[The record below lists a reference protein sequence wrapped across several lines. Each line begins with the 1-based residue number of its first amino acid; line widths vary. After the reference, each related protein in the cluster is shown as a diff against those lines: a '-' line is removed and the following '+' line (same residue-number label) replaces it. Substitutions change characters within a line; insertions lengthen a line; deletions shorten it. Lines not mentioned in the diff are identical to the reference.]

1 MNPRFLPTRRS
12 EGADRDGDDR
22 QAEGAEHGRDA
33 RPSGTLL
40 LTASE
45 VAALLDLPTCIAA
58 VEQVL
63 RRHAAGETVPPRV
76 LGLPSAAGGVHIK
89 AAGLLGSEPRLA
101 IKLNANFPGNPE
113 HFGLPTIQGI
123 LALFDGTCGR
133 LLALLDSMTIT
144 ALRTAATSALAARH
158 LARPDATI
166 LTVCGCGRQGAMHV
180 RALCGVL
187 PIARVLLWDLDPRRA
202 DRLAAEL
209 APELPGV
216 DLRRA
221 PDLAAAVAT
230 SDVCATCT
238 SARAYFL
245 RFEDVRPGTFVAA
258 VGADDHGK
266 QELDPR
272 LVARSTLVVDALSQC
287 AELGELQHAI
297 AAGLMTAEQAHAD
310 LTEIVAGSR
319 PGRSTAE
326 EITIFDSTG
335 TALQDLAAA
344 IAVEARARAAGIG
357 LVIDLGA

>member
-1 MNPRFLPTRRS
+1 MNPGFLPTRRS
-12 EGADRDGDDR
+12 DGADRDGDDR

-113 HFGLPTIQGI
+113 HFGLPTIQGM

-319 PGRSTAE
+319 PGRSTGE

>member
-1 MNPRFLPTRRS
+1 MAAAKIDDNHGMN
-12 EGADRDGDDR
+12 A
-22 QAEGAEHGRDA
+22 
-33 RPSGTLL
+33 GTLL

-58 VEQVL
+58 VEDVL

-76 LGLPSAAGGVHIK
+76 LGLPAAAGGLHVK

-101 IKLNANFPGNPE
+101 VKMNANFPGNPE
-113 HFGLPTIQGI
+113 RFGLPTIQGV
-123 LALFDGTCGR
+123 LVLFDGTCGHP
-133 LLALLDSMTIT
+133 LALLDSMTIT

-158 LARPDATI
+158 LARPDAAT

-216 DLRRA
+216 DVRRA
-221 PDLAAAVAT
+221 PDLAAAVAAA
-230 SDVCATCT
+230 DICATCT
-238 SARAYFL
+238 PARTYFL
-245 RFEDVRPGTFVAA
+245 RLEDVRPGTFVAA

-272 LVARSTLVVDALSQC
+272 LVARSILVVDELSQC

-344 IAVEARARAAGIG
+344 IAVEALARAAGAG
-357 LVIDLGA
+357 QVVDLGA

>member
-1 MNPRFLPTRRS
+1 MNAGTRS
-12 EGADRDGDDR
+12 I
-22 QAEGAEHGRDA
+22 
-33 RPSGTLL
+33 GTLL

-58 VEQVL
+58 VEDVL

-76 LGLPSAAGGVHIK
+76 LGLPAAAGGLHVK

-101 IKLNANFPGNPE
+101 VKLNANFPANPE
-113 HFGLPTIQGI
+113 RFGLPTIQGV
-123 LALFDGTCGR
+123 LALFDGVCGR
-133 LLALLDSMTIT
+133 PLALLDSMTIT

-158 LARPDATI
+158 LARPDSAT

-180 RALCGVL
+180 RALGSVL

-202 DRLAAEL
+202 ERLAAEL

-216 DLRRA
+216 EVRPAQDVA
-221 PDLAAAVAT
+221 SAVAR

-238 SARAYFL
+238 PARAYFL
-245 RFEDVRPGTFVAA
+245 RLEDVRPGTFIAA

-272 LVARSTLVVDALSQC
+272 LVARGTLVVDALAQC

-310 LTEIVAGSR
+310 LAEVVAGAR
-319 PGRSTAE
+319 PGRSTPE

-344 IAVEARARAAGIG
+344 IAVEARARAAGAG
-357 LVIDLGA
+357 QLIDLGD

>member
-1 MNPRFLPTRRS
+1 MQHV
-12 EGADRDGDDR
+12 GAHGDD
-22 QAEGAEHGRDA
+22 QSA
-33 RPSGTLL
+33 GTLL

-58 VEQVL
+58 VEDVL

-76 LGLPSAAGGVHIK
+76 LGLPATAGGLHVK

-101 IKLNANFPGNPE
+101 VKLNANFPGNPE
-113 HFGLPTIQGI
+113 RFGLPTIQGV

-133 LLALLDSMTIT
+133 PLALLDSMMIT

-158 LARPDATI
+158 LARPDASTLTI
-166 LTVCGCGRQGAMHV
+166 CGCGRQGAMHV
-180 RALCGVL
+180 RALRAVL
-187 PIARVLLWDLDPRRA
+187 PITRVLLWDADPSRA

-216 DLRRA
+216 DVRRA
-221 PDLAAAVAT
+221 PDLAAALAT
-230 SDVCATCT
+230 TDVCATCT
-238 SARAYFL
+238 PARAYFL
-245 RFEDVRPGTFVAA
+245 RAEDVRPGTFIAA

-272 LVARSTLVVDALSQC
+272 LVARSILVADAVTQC

-297 AAGLMTAEQAHAD
+297 AAGLMTAEQVHAD
-310 LTEIVAGSR
+310 LTEVVAGSR

-344 IAVEARARAAGIG
+344 IAVEARARATGAGR
-357 LVIDLGA
+357 VIDLGA

>member
-1 MNPRFLPTRRS
+1 MPMSSFRPT
-12 EGADRDGDDR
+12 
-22 QAEGAEHGRDA
+22 
-33 RPSGTLL
+33 GTLL

-58 VEQVL
+58 VEDVL

-76 LGLPSAAGGVHIK
+76 LGLPAAAGGLHVK
-89 AAGLLGSEPRLA
+89 AAGLLGSAPRLA
-101 IKLNANFPGNPE
+101 VKLNANFPANPE
-113 HFGLPTIQGI
+113 RFELPTIQGV

-133 LLALLDSMTIT
+133 PLALLDSMTIT

-158 LARPDATI
+158 LARPDAAT
-166 LTVCGCGRQGAMHV
+166 LTVCGCGRQGEMHV
-180 RALCGVL
+180 RALCSVL

-202 DRLAAEL
+202 ERLAAEL

-216 DLRRA
+216 EASPA
-221 PDLAAAVAT
+221 PDLAAALAG

-238 SARAYFL
+238 PARAYFL
-245 RFEDVRPGTFVAA
+245 RLEDVRPGTFVAA

-272 LVARSTLVVDALSQC
+272 LVARSTLVVDALAQC

-297 AAGLMTAEQAHAD
+297 AAGLMAAGQAHAE
-310 LTEIVAGSR
+310 LAEVVAGAR

-326 EITIFDSTG
+326 EITVFDSTG

-344 IAVEARARAAGIG
+344 IAVEARARATGAGQ
-357 LVIDLGA
+357 VVDLGA

>member
-1 MNPRFLPTRRS
+1 MNTGFLTTRRS
-12 EGADRDGDDR
+12 AGANRDGDEN
-22 QAEGAEHGRDA
+22 QAEGADHGA

-58 VEQVL
+58 VENVL
-63 RRHAAGETVPPRV
+63 RQHAAGETVPPRV
-76 LGLPSAAGGVHIK
+76 LGLPAVTGGLHVK
-89 AAGLLGSEPRLA
+89 AAGLLGSESRLA
-101 IKLNANFPGNPE
+101 VKLNANFPGNPE
-113 HFGLPTIQGI
+113 RFGLPTIQGV
-123 LALFDGTCGR
+123 LALFDGTCGH

-158 LARPDATI
+158 LARPDAAT

-187 PIARVLLWDLDPRRA
+187 PIARVQLWDLDPRRA

-209 APELPGV
+209 APELPDV
-216 DLRRA
+216 DVRRA

-230 SDVCATCT
+230 ADVCATCT
-238 SARAYFL
+238 PARAYFIRL
-245 RFEDVRPGTFVAA
+245 EDVRPGTFVAA

-272 LVARSTLVVDALSQC
+272 LVASSILVVDALSQC

-310 LTEIVAGSR
+310 LAEIVAGSR

-344 IAVEARARAAGIG
+344 IAVEARARAAGAG
-357 LVIDLGA
+357 RVIDLGA